1 MPGKRIS
8 ELRQQRGWSKKE
20 LARNATRWGEEQP
33 GLTRVTTVSGTQIGN
48 IERDSD
54 SPRLRTLQILAG
66 AFDMMPSR
74 LVDDWPKR
82 ADLFVVPDLPKSV
95 GEAALALREDH
106 GFSQERVANE
116 AQLDPAQVAV
126 LELGDRDATLYTIN
140 RLAQGLDIATVRLIR
155 GAELV
160 AQGREPFAA
169 IRNLRTRPEGWSAPP
184 PRRSSRRRV
193 TY

>member
-160 AQGREPFAA
+160 AQGREPFAG
-169 IRNLRTRPEGWSAPP
+169 IRNLRTRPEDWTAPR
-184 PRRSSRRRV
+184 PRRSPRGSV